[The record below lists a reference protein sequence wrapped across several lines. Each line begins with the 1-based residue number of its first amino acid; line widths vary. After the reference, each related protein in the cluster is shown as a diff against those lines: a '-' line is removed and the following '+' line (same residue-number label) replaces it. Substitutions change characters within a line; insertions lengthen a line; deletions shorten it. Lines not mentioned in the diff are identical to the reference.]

1 MTARLAIVADH
12 DPTISAHAEIDRV
25 LPLLGPEVD
34 AQWVAPE
41 QLAAMDPAQIDG
53 LWFLTRGPGAAP
65 TEGERAAYAVGHR
78 LAAHATPILT
88 NDATTLTPGS
98 LSGPVPDPGLL
109 AFVQAA
115 RRRATARTQIEA
127 RRAFQAEENRPRD
140 YVHLMRGPRYRWW
153 RPLATIVLTLV
164 MWIVLSGLLTIPFAL
179 TGAMPS
185 GEEFTLGV
193 GTNLWMNLMLAA
205 FIPAGL
211 IATRIGHWRPMGRL
225 MSVTGRVRWAWLLQS
240 MAIVTPLWVI
250 YLGINWF
257 VFDQQILPR
266 PQDWIGLLVVTAITT
281 PLQAAGEEVAFRGVF
296 VQAIGAW
303 IANRWV
309 ALGVSTA
316 VTTALF
322 VAAHGS
328 MDLWIWLDLAALA
341 VLGCWLTWRTGGLE
355 AAMALHIVNNLTVTV
370 SGILLGGLEE
380 SYVSES
386 TTGSP
391 VSALMS
397 WVVMGLA
404 TALLLW
410 VAKRKGLAPA
420 GRTEPALG

>member
-12 DPTISAHAEIDRV
+12 DPTSPAHAEIDRV
-25 LPLLGPEVD
+25 LPLLPAGVS

-41 QLAAMDPAQIDG
+41 RLASLDGAGIDG
-53 LWFLTRGPGAAP
+53 LWFVTRGPGEVP
-65 TEGERAAYAVGHR
+65 TDGERAAYEVGHR
-78 LAAHATPILT
+78 WAAHETPVLT
-88 NDATTLTPGS
+88 HDATTLAPGT
-98 LSGPVPDPGLL
+98 LTGAVPDPGLL
-109 AFVQAA
+109 AFVHAA
-115 RRRATARTQIEA
+115 RTRAVARQRIEE
-127 RRAFQAEENRPRD
+127 RRAFAAEENRPRD
-140 YVHLMRGPRYRWW
+140 YVHQMRGPRYRWW
-153 RPLATIVLTLV
+153 RPLATIILTLLIW
-164 MWIVLSGLLTIPFAL
+164 MLLFGVISAGFAL
-179 TGAMPS
+179 VGAMPES
-185 GEEFTLGV
+185 EDFALGV
-193 GTNLWMNLMLAA
+193 GTNLWMNLMLASL
-205 FIPAGL
+205 IPAAL
-211 IATRIGHWRPMGRL
+211 IATRLGQWRPMGRL
-225 MSVTGRVRWAWLLQS
+225 MSVTGRVRWGWLLQS
-240 MAIVTPLWVI
+240 MALVTPLWVV

-257 VFDQQILPR
+257 VFDQEVLPR

-328 MDLWIWLDLAALA
+328 MDVWIWLDLAALA

-355 AAMALHIVNNLTVTV
+355 AAMALHIVNNLTVTF

-391 VSALMS
+391 VAALMS

-420 GRTEPALG
+420 GHTEPALG